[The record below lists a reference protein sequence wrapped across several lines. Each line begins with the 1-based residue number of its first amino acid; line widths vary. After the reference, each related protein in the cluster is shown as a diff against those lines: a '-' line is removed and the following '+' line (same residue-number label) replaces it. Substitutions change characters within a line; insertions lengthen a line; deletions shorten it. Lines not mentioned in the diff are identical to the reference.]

1 MIKLFTLK
9 DLSAFASDT
18 VYKICLKLDNYGF
31 SEDDIVSF
39 DSYNEL
45 YDSVLQAMQNGE
57 NIIIASDTSDYCDMK
72 KDVIS
77 RLILQEYSCSK
88 ISECIA
94 LNAGDD
100 VAEIDMSA
108 HCLVPENSVNH
119 LTVDGLYS
127 GFTTKVLNGRLTVL
141 PLDFSRV
148 DTVLE
153 SLVSDIFEKNLLD
166 EPEPEQE
173 EKTLAYDF
181 TPSVSK
187 MIYSLSQ
194 LDKTLS
200 LATGEAVMW
209 IYGLYEQILG
219 MDEAV
224 SFVEVVDED
233 TMLSEDENE
242 EVEPESESSIVV
254 RHAREAMYNSNSD
267 FGGSISDV
275 YALEKEDGETEY
287 FAFVAVCDRVSAKV
301 KKIKTSN
308 VDDLGILL
316 SHCVVMLSETIC
328 QKADAINLSLSKV
341 YDVTQEEEKDK
352 NDIDIRD
359 LPKNKLY
366 MMIAAFLCILLV
378 PIIATVYLVNKDVE
392 TTTVD
397 YSVNTD
403 ATYGSTTEQTY
414 EETTTNPFGITSADD
429 ASSTTLTASNETF
442 LPAEDAAQDVIATT
456 QIESNI
462 ESESGIFT
470 FTVFGYGHG
479 VGLSQVGANYYA
491 SIGYDYSQILAVY
504 YYGATLVAGDTY
516 PSTISYAGT
525 AYDTREYLASAL
537 ESEMGSSY
545 NTEALKAQAVAIYT
559 FAKYYDYEVSASG
572 HAFGKTPSDTTYAIV
587 DAIMEL
593 GLYVSYN
600 GSVALTPFH
609 AISAGTTTSYY
620 NAWGTYTVSYLSGGR
635 PSYGDTLAT
644 DYQTT
649 YSITTEDFRE
659 LVESSLGVELS
670 GDPSEWITVISHD
683 ACISDDIGYVSSMSI
698 GGETISGYEF
708 RTSVM
713 GGDIRSHCFVITYTP
728 D

>member
-18 VYKICLKLDNYGF
+18 VFKICLKLDNYGF
-31 SEDDIVSF
+31 SEDDIVAYE
-39 DSYNEL
+39 SYNEL
-45 YDSVLQAMQNGE
+45 YDGVLKAMEQGE

-94 LNAGDD
+94 VNAGDD

-108 HCLVPENSVNH
+108 HCLVSENSVNH

-141 PLDFSRV
+141 PLDFSRI
-148 DTVLE
+148 DTILD
-153 SLVSDIFEKNLLD
+153 SLISDIFEKNLLE
-166 EPEPEQE
+166 EPEPEEE

-181 TPSVSK
+181 TGSVSK

-194 LDKTLS
+194 LDKTLALS
-200 LATGEAVMW
+200 TGEAVMW

-219 MDEAV
+219 MDETV
-224 SFVEVVDED
+224 SFVEVID
-233 TMLSEDENE
+233 E
-242 EVEPESESSIVV
+242 EVETQQDDEAESESSIVV
-254 RHAREAMYNSNSD
+254 RHAREAMYNTGSD

-308 VDDLGILL
+308 ADDLGILL

-341 YDVTQEEEKDK
+341 YEPEPEEEKDEK
-352 NDIDIRD
+352 TVDIRD
-359 LPKNKLY
+359 IPKNKLY
-366 MMIAAFLCILLV
+366 VMIVAFICVLLV
-378 PIIATVYLVNKDVE
+378 PIIVTVVLVNKEADIPSIDNYYDSTE
-392 TTTVD
+392 
-397 YSVNTD
+397 YTD
-403 ATYGSTTEQTY
+403 AYYSTTEAVS
-414 EETTTNPFGITSADD
+414 ETTTNSFGITNAND
-429 ASSTTLTASNETF
+429 TTLPASNDSF
-442 LPAEDAAQDVIATT
+442 VPVEDAAQDVIATT
-456 QIESNI
+456 VIEADTS
-462 ESESGIFT
+462 SDSGIFT

-479 VGLSQVGANYYA
+479 VGLSQVGADYYA
-491 SIGYDYSQILAVY
+491 DLGYNYAEILSVY
-504 YYGATLVAGDTY
+504 YYGATLVSGDTY
-516 PSTISYAGT
+516 PETVTYAGT

-537 ESEMGSSY
+537 ESEMGSSF
-545 NTEALKAQAVAIYT
+545 NKEALMAQAVAIYT
-559 FAKYYDYEVSASG
+559 FAKYYDYSVSSSA
-572 HAFGKTPSDTTYAIV
+572 HAYGKTPSDTAYEVV
-587 DAIMEL
+587 DELMSL
-593 GLYVSYN
+593 GLYIAYD

-620 NAWGTYTVSYLSGGR
+620 NVWGSYNVTYLCGGR
-635 PSYGDTLAT
+635 PSYGDTLSS
-644 DYQTT
+644 DFQTT
-649 YSITTEDFRE
+649 YSITTEDFRAY
-659 LVESSLGVELS
+659 VEENLGITLT
-670 GDPSEWITVISHD
+670 GDPVDWITIISHD
-683 ACISDDIGYVSSMSI
+683 ACISDDIGYVSTMSI
-698 GGETISGYEF
+698 GGESISGYEF
-708 RTSVM
+708 RTSVLE
-713 GGDIRSHCFVITYTP
+713 GNIRSHCFVITYTP